1 MSQLSTH
8 RPAALACALALLAGP
23 ARGQAHV
30 PPRALEREAGLA
42 RALQGDP
49 RTLRERLERLEPRP
63 VAGLLALAL
72 GRRLPGSGDATLPAD
87 EVAASAFE
95 VLRGTGF
102 RPLQPHLLELADEP
116 ASWVERSVAMSLLEG
131 ARQPEAVHVLIALGT
146 APDGSPA
153 PRAARERYAATLRR
167 VLANDAHNVEA
178 LQAVLARVPAGLVTT
193 TLDALDDQ
201 PPQAVLAVVAAT
213 LGRVTALDSLLLVY
227 AVRHAGR
234 AQPPFAA
241 EVHERVR
248 AYLSN
253 ADPGLRTLAAQA
265 CGALRDDEA
274 VPDLID
280 LLDGSQPEARA
291 AARQALV
298 AITGLG
304 FPESAEA
311 WERWFQGE
319 LEWWRAGAPEA
330 LERLRSGQPSEASA
344 ALNELA
350 AHRLY
355 QGQLAHALGEMLPGL
370 PEARAL
376 AVCGVL
382 LHLRTPLA
390 REALARGE
398 RHPSEAVRERA
409 ATALEALG
417 RPPPGRPR

>member
-23 ARGQAHV
+23 ARGQAHAV
-30 PPRALEREAGLA
+30 PSALEREAVLE

-63 VAGLLALAL
+63 VAGLLGLAL
-72 GRRLPGSGDATLPAD
+72 GRRLPGPGGEPVPPD
-87 EVAASAFE
+87 EAAACAFE

-102 RPLQPHLLELADEP
+102 RLLQPHLLELADET
-116 ASWVERSVAMSLLEG
+116 ASWVERAVAMSLLEG

-167 VLANDAHNVEA
+167 VLANDVHNVEA
-178 LQAVLARVPAGLVTT
+178 LQAVLARVPAGLVTA

-201 PPQAVLAVVAAT
+201 PPQAVLAVVEAT

-227 AVRHAGR
+227 AARHAGR
-234 AQPPFAA
+234 AEPPFAT

-248 AYLSN
+248 AFLSN
-253 ADPGLRTLAAQA
+253 ADPRLRTLAAHA
-265 CGALRDDEA
+265 CGALRDEEA

-280 LLDGSQPEARA
+280 LLDGSQPETRA

-304 FPESAEA
+304 FPQSAEA
-311 WERWFQGE
+311 WGRWFTGE
-319 LEWWRAGAPEA
+319 LEWWRSDAQEA
-330 LERLRSGQPSEASA
+330 LERLRSGQPSEASG

-355 QGQLAHALGEMLPGL
+355 QGELARVLGEMLPGL

-390 REALARGE
+390 REALERAQ
-398 RHPSEAVRERA
+398 RHPSDAVRERA
-409 ATALEALG
+409 ATALDALG
-417 RPPPGRPR
+417 RPRPGRPR